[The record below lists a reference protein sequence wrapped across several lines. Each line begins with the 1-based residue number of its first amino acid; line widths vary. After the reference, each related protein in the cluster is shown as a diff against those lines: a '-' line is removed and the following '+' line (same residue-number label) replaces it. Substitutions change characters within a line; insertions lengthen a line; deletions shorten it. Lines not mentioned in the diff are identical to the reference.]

1 MRSSRALGRAGA
13 ALILCAAPGSHRAL
27 AAEPGASPALH
38 SGAIELGVAGSM
50 TAVEGVT
57 RATLQ
62 VHSGLFFA
70 AGPVLM
76 AVEPEIAWTHVHSLD
91 GMDLDL
97 GVSAHRR
104 LGESALHAY
113 AAAGGGVRQ
122 EWLGSFRE
130 TRYPVGASLGLRA
143 LLDPRAAARIE
154 YRYRRVLDD
163 PVADYSE
170 HVVLVGLSLLFR
182 NAP

>member
-1 MRSSRALGRAGA
+1 MLATLLLAAALGS
-13 ALILCAAPGSHRAL
+13 CAAL
-27 AAEPGASPALH
+27 AAEPEEIPALH

-50 TAVEGVT
+50 TAVEGAT

-62 VHSGLFFA
+62 VHSGVFFA

-76 AVEPEIAWTHVHSLD
+76 AAEPEIAWTHVRSLD
-91 GMDLDL
+91 AIDIDL
-97 GVSAHRR
+97 GLSVHRR
-104 LGESALHAY
+104 LGPSALYAY
-113 AAAGGGVRQ
+113 VAAGGGVRQ
-122 EWLGSFRE
+122 EWLGSFRQA
-130 TRYPVGASLGLRA
+130 RYPVGASLGLRA
-143 LLDPRAAARIE
+143 LVDDRVAARIE

-182 NAP
+182 NGD